1 MELRQTILEGTI
13 QAFNEKGLKFTMDD
27 VASILG
33 MSKKTIYTVFADK
46 NSLITEMVDYCFES
60 IKESE
65 RRVLNDPTLD
75 TVGKI
80 RGIPGVLPE
89 GYKDINFGQLYLL
102 KDKYPKV
109 YRKVEVRLESGWEY
123 TIALL
128 ERGISEGC
136 IRNIKIPILKT
147 MLEATL
153 EQFFQRDILVSN
165 GISYSD
171 ALNEVVNIMVDG
183 IVTGGNNHE

>member
-1 MELRQTILEGTI
+1 MEE
-13 QAFNEKGLKFTMDD
+13 
-27 VASILG
+27 
-33 MSKKTIYTVFADK
+33 
-46 NSLITEMVDYCFES
+46 
-60 IKESE
+60 
-65 RRVLNDPTLD
+65 
-75 TVGKI
+75 
-80 RGIPGVLPE
+80 
-89 GYKDINFGQLYLL
+89 
-102 KDKYPKV
+102 
-109 YRKVEVRLESGWEY
+109 RLESGWEY

-128 ERGISEGC
+128 ECGIREGC

>member
-1 MELRQTILEGTI
+1 M
-13 QAFNEKGLKFTMDD
+13 
-27 VASILG
+27 
-33 MSKKTIYTVFADK
+33 
-46 NSLITEMVDYCFES
+46 
-60 IKESE
+60 
-65 RRVLNDPTLD
+65 
-75 TVGKI
+75 
-80 RGIPGVLPE
+80 LPE

-109 YRKVEVRLESGWEY
+109 YRKVEERLESGWEY

-128 ERGISEGC
+128 ERGIREGC